1 MHARAHEHWRCADAL
16 HTTRP
21 TRRVLSRYITCNASG
36 YEGTAAQRPFEGLRR
51 GPPAALWFEL
61 ICCVGQVRVMLT
73 CALCWRWQRA
83 QQRTWAPQADGAQCR
98 RGGREVTAADAACAR
113 PAGCPSPRTCPALA
127 AGVLCVCVCLCVRA
141 SVCVR
146 ARARNY

>member
-61 ICCVGQVRVMLT
+61 ICCVGQDLNACDAV
-73 CALCWRWQRA
+73 
-83 QQRTWAPQADGAQCR
+83 GE
-98 RGGREVTAADAACAR
+98 RGLVGPAA
-113 PAGCPSPRTCPALA
+113 A
-127 AGVLCVCVCLCVRA
+127 AGEVNCFANDGGYYAA
-141 SVCVR
+141 SASTAQLR
-146 ARARNY
+146 ARARTQHTS